1 MSRKDELL
9 KLAQLFHSQ
18 ARLTLDRSAKQV
30 LRKLGDH
37 YQNEATVMKR
47 DDRKHV
53 GKPTLAELQTKLS
66 ELSPTITIR
75 TELGENPASRS
86 ATYFKTA
93 CCLQS
98 PAPSAK
104 AANGDVH
111 SPGWSVF
118 DASYRE
124 IDRTVDVSD
133 PSEAQ
138 VHAENSLRPKQR
150 RAPVG
155 RRFTSGSG

>member
-66 ELSPTITIR
+66 ELSPTSQSVR
-75 TELGENPASRS
+75 SRGKIPHHAVPHIS
-86 ATYFKTA
+86 RLCAA
-93 CCLQS
+93 CNL
-98 PAPSAK
+98 P
-104 AANGDVH
+104 H
-111 SPGWSVF
+111 
-118 DASYRE
+118 
-124 IDRTVDVSD
+124 
-133 PSEAQ
+133 
-138 VHAENSLRPKQR
+138 LRPRQPMGMSIPR
-150 RAPVG
+150 VE
-155 RRFTSGSG
+155 RF